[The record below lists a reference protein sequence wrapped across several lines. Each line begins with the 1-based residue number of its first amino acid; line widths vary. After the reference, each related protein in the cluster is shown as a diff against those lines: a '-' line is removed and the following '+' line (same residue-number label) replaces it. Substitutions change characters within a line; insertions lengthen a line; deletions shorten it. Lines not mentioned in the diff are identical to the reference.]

1 MEADISI
8 DTKGMK
14 CPLPIL
20 KAKMALREMS
30 SGQLLFVEATDV
42 GSVADFKS
50 FCETTG
56 HELISSESGNDVY
69 TYMIRKQ

>member
-1 MEADISI
+1 MEADILI

-20 KAKMALREMS
+20 KAKMALKEMNL
-30 SGQLLFVEATDV
+30 GQVLLVEATDV

-56 HELISSESGNDVY
+56 HELISSESVDDVY
-69 TYMIRKQ
+69 TYLIRK

>member
-1 MEADISI
+1 MEVDIAI

-14 CPLPIL
+14 CPLPVL
-20 KAKMALREMS
+20 KAKMALKTMS
-30 SGQLLFVEATDV
+30 PGQLLSVTATDT

-56 HELISSESGNDVY
+56 NDLISSKSADGVY
-69 TYMIRKQ
+69 NYLIRKQ